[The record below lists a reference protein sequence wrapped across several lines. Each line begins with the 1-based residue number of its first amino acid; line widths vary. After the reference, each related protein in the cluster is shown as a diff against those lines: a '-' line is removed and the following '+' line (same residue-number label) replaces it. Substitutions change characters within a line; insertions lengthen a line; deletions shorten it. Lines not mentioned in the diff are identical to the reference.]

1 MTSAGRRMME
11 DDVTDDLYTAN
22 RLLHSGKS
30 KLLKAS
36 RERKRAIKK
45 DRKKRGA
52 LQRKANKQI
61 RKACKKAEASIAARG
76 REATPNTPTRGR
88 GAPERKR
95 DDAERSNSRAIIG
108 AGSVMTRAQI
118 RARSTRSTFPDLD
131 LPVIHMAGDCSQCG
145 RPVCSQCVCIG
156 FSPSESEKSDSSV
169 EDDSVGP
176 VTP

>member
-22 RLLHSGKS
+22 RLLHSGRS

-52 LQRKANKQI
+52 LQRKEKKQI

-88 GAPERKR
+88 GWRKR
-95 DDAERSNSRAIIG
+95 DDSLRAALRCARNIV
-108 AGSVMTRAQI
+108 AGSKKDRSAIPDSDPKVNGSPVRAPL
-118 RARSTRSTFPDLD
+118 RRSGAAF
-131 LPVIHMAGDCSQCG
+131 
-145 RPVCSQCVCIG
+145 
-156 FSPSESEKSDSSV
+156 FESEQSDSSV
-169 EDDSVGP
+169 ADDSVGP
-176 VTP
+176 VN

>member
-22 RLLHSGKS
+22 RLLHSGRS

-95 DDAERSNSRAIIG
+95 GDAERSNSR
-108 AGSVMTRAQI
+108 
-118 RARSTRSTFPDLD
+118 
-131 LPVIHMAGDCSQCG
+131 AGDCSQCG